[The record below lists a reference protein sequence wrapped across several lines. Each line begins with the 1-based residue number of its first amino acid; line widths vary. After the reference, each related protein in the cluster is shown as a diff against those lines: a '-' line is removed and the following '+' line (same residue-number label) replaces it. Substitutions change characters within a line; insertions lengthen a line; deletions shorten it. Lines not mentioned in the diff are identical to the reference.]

1 MGMQHCRASGLLLLL
16 LAAAAMVTY
25 EAQAG
30 PMFVT
35 GPTGVTSPPP
45 GVFCPNPT
53 VINFDFTQIRWC
65 FKIWHYAGTPA
76 HTLFADKGVIFDPEN
91 VLSAV
96 NTLYPKASYSNT
108 LGGGNGYGGAARPIS
123 FYFVDPVTGMPG
135 TTDAVGFFNPDTAF
149 RFEIFGLSGASLGSA
164 IVPDNVFAAFVDPT
178 GISGVLLTDLTGSQF
193 VIDNLTFNSPVA
205 GVIPEPGTTVL
216 VLTGLLSLALRKK
229 RSWLRLS

>member
-16 LAAAAMVTY
+16 LAAAAFVTY
-25 EAQAG
+25 DTQGA
-30 PMFVT
+30 PVFVT
-35 GPTGVTSPPP
+35 GPPGVTNP
-45 GVFCPNPT
+45 GFFGSSAT
-53 VINFDFTQIRWC
+53 VITFDTIELAPGWNVPLLG
-65 FKIWHYAGTPA
+65 GTLVGG
-76 HTLFADKGVIFDPEN
+76 LFADQGIIFDAEN
-91 VLSAV
+91 VISAV

-123 FYFVDPVTGMPG
+123 FYFVDPLTGMPG